1 MVLNAIG
8 DRFAHVSGSY
18 TMNAGGAHLEL
29 IPAQDVKYVERVSM
43 QFVNAGSNLHDVK
56 VYGSC
61 RVGTLGTVG
70 GSDWTQIGDTIV
82 VSGNTSS
89 IKSISPNCQAENL
102 SLNIPNTSSS
112 NSLIGFVKCAA
123 VTNPT
128 GLNLSPS
135 LNE

>member
-70 GSDWTQIGDTIV
+70 GSDWTQLGDTIV

-89 IKSISPNCQAENL
+89 IKSIS
-102 SLNIPNTSSS
+102 T
-112 NSLIGFVKCAA
+112 
-123 VTNPT
+123 T
-128 GLNLSPS
+128 GLSGFSATASGTNTESLAYDAIVQNL
-135 LNE
+135 